1 MASIMQL
8 ITHVCSKGVAGEN
21 KFFVCSNTTYTLSKG
36 FRRKNDSSINPGN
49 VLMGCTLAAD
59 LAPEAATV
67 SPLSTGDPSS
77 FMLMVGTIRLP
88 DVGTGLAMEGPRGL
102 KFCVVSGGFFMVA

>member
-8 ITHVCSKGVAGEN
+8 ITQHICSKGVAGEK
-21 KFFVCSNTTYTLSKG
+21 KFFVCSNTTYTLSEG
-36 FRRKNDSSINPGN
+36 YRRRTDSSINLGN

-59 LAPEAATV
+59 LATEAAAV
-67 SPLSTGDPSS
+67 SSLSTGDPSS
-77 FMLMVGTIRLP
+77 FMLMVGNIRLP

-102 KFCVVSGGFFMVA
+102 